1 MTASGCGDPSGCP
14 VPDPDEVDLRRL
26 TSVVL
31 PAGTPLR
38 RGHRRRYE
46 PDVPVPAGDAVP
58 APPLMGRFA
67 PVVGASHA
75 YVARREVAALL
86 ESVLHEV
93 VPGIPRIRWRRLDG
107 WALSHVTLRADA
119 RLIDL
124 RDGALAA
131 LGLERRQLVA
141 TDPSHYPC
149 TRRWAERLCGRH
161 VGGKP
166 TLGLLWHSRQ
176 AELHA
181 DQGVRPLLADVLVGE
196 QAEVAVLWPPSRL
209 PLLAAEEG
217 PWPLAVGRGFEL
229 MRDVATLLGAPP
241 PLDGPDTH
249 R

>member
-1 MTASGCGDPSGCP
+1 MTVPGCGDHSGCP

-31 PAGTPLR
+31 PAGTTLR
-38 RGHRRRYE
+38 RGHKLRYA
-46 PDVPVPAGDAVP
+46 PDVPVPAGDDVP
-58 APPLMGRFA
+58 APQRMSRFA
-67 PVVGASHA
+67 PVAGVGHA

-86 ESVLHEV
+86 ESVLHDV
-93 VPGIPRIRWRRLDG
+93 VPGVPRVRWRRLDG
-107 WALSHVTLRADA
+107 WALSHVTLRANV

-124 RDGALAA
+124 RDEALVT

-149 TRRWAERLCGRH
+149 TRRWAVRLCGRH
-161 VGGKP
+161 IGGLP
-166 TLGLLWHSRQ
+166 TVGLLWHSRQ

-196 QAEVAVLWPPSRL
+196 QAEVAVLWPPRGS
-209 PLLAAEEG
+209 LLALDDG
-217 PWPLAVGRGFEL
+217 PWPLGSGRGFEL

-241 PLDGPDTH
+241 PLHGPDI
-249 R
+249 RR